1 MLEQTSIY
9 VNYYGVVSNCCR
21 DLGRQLAAVL
31 YEFYR
36 DTTAPLSRYRP
47 IAAAAAAAV
56 TSRAP
61 AARDARCLRGGAAQ
75 WQAMSARR
83 ERVRCRARP
92 GVDRLTGAT
101 KSRQAHCTEPG
112 RAGRP
117 GVVCGARLTP
127 AGRPA
132 ERATERYILNT
143 LTSSP
148 VLYSSHAPLN
158 SRTTYTCRRHA
169 TTRTLSYNYIGL

>member
-75 WQAMSARR
+75 
-83 ERVRCRARP
+83 
-92 GVDRLTGAT
+92 
-101 KSRQAHCTEPG
+101 
-112 RAGRP
+112 
-117 GVVCGARLTP
+117 
-127 AGRPA
+127 
-132 ERATERYILNT
+132 
-143 LTSSP
+143 
-148 VLYSSHAPLN
+148 
-158 SRTTYTCRRHA
+158 
-169 TTRTLSYNYIGL
+169 